1 MFLYVLQLFKIE
13 YRDDILLAMTS
24 AGIKRATVLEGTN
37 FDKILEQEFP
47 LFTGLFKGPDDRA
60 RFTHLVFG
68 MVDEVGVLEGFVGVL
83 KQAGIDNAGEEI
95 YRLLV
100 LEGRTIG

>member
-47 LFTGLFKGPDDRA
+47 LFTGLFKGPEDRA
-60 RFTHLVFG
+60 RFSHLVFG
-68 MVDEVGVLEGFVGVL
+68 MVDETEVLESFVDVL
-83 KQAGIDNAGEEI
+83 QQAGIDNEKEEI

-100 LEGRTIG
+100 LEGRLVG

>member
-13 YRDDILLAMTS
+13 YREDILLAMTS
-24 AGIKRATVLEGTN
+24 AGIKRATVVEGTN

-47 LFTGLFKGPDDRA
+47 LFTGLFKGPEDRA
-60 RFTHLVFG
+60 RYSHLVFG
-68 MVDEVGVLEGFVGVL
+68 MVEDAAVLEGLVDVL
-83 KQAGIDNAGEEI
+83 RQAGIDNAGEEI

-100 LEGRTIG
+100 LEGRAIG